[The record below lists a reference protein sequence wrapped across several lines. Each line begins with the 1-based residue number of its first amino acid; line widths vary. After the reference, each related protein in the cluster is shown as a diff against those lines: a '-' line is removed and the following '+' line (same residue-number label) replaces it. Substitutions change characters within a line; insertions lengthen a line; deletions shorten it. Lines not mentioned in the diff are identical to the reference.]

1 MFTRSLC
8 AVAGT
13 LAAAATLAVGSAMA
27 TDEPAPPK
35 PAPQTPNAPRAC
47 VDNMRPL
54 SRLGVHWQRGFR
66 SGVIRGIAIDQGC
79 GVNGEG
85 KLKSVSIALSRRVG
99 KNRCQHLQ
107 PGGRLGRAGACD
119 HVWLKA
125 KGTKTW
131 SFRLPHNLPRGK
143 YVVATRAVDAA
154 GNVEARA
161 RP

>member
-1 MFTRSLC
+1 MFIRSLC

-13 LAAAATLAVGSAMA
+13 LAATATLAVASAMA

-35 PAPQTPNAPRAC
+35 PAPQATGAPRAC

-54 SRLGVHWQRGFR
+54 SRLRANWQRGFR
-66 SGVIRGIAIDQGC
+66 AGVIRGIAIDEGC
-79 GVNGEG
+79 GAGGAG
-85 KLKSVSIALSRRVG
+85 KLRNVSVSVSRRVG
-99 KNRCQHLQ
+99 NGRCQHLERN
-107 PGGRLGRAGACD
+107 GRLGLAGACN

-143 YVVATRAVDAA
+143 YLVATRAVDAA
-154 GNVEARA
+154 GNIEARA
-161 RP
+161 RR